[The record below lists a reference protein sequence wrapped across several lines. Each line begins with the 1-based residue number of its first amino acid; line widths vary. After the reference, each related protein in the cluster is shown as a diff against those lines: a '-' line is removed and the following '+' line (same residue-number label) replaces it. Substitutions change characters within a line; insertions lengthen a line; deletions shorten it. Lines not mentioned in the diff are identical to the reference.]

1 MIRRKNMQLMLYN
14 FVVQIL
20 PHTLDR
26 YRLRGIVSGLLAN
39 ILAGVYRFHEMFFR
53 TVAQNT

>member
-1 MIRRKNMQLMLYN
+1 M
-14 FVVQIL
+14 QIL

-53 TVAQNT
+53 TVAQNKTHSKEATSTMPCEA